1 MSDATDVLRTPRD
14 DVRLALAGRWPG
26 RTLRGELVIDDGFV
40 RDLVGIAGEAVP
52 WSARHAVVRRLRHD
66 LVVVP
71 FSTGWGSPE
80 QPDSQEALYLL
91 QQWQAESDRFVFA
104 LMDGPFSAAAKA
116 WGWEGA
122 LTHLSA
128 PGRAELEMMAEAT
141 LELAEQARALAARGA
156 DGILIGDDI
165 AYRRSAY
172 INPASL
178 RKSYFP
184 FLTLLV
190 ESVHEAGLPAVFH
203 SDGNLWALLDDL
215 LVAGIDGLQ
224 GMEPGA
230 GMSLAGV
237 REKAGSDLCLWG
249 NVDVGW
255 LAQPRPAEEIA
266 SYVAQLL
273 QPLAGTPMILGTSG
287 GLMAGLPGA
296 AVEAMYR
303 AE

>member
-1 MSDATDVLRTPRD
+1 MNVSRTPRD
-14 DVRLALAGRWPG
+14 DVRLALSGRWPG
-26 RTLRGELVIDDGFV
+26 RLLRGELVIDDGFV
-40 RDLVGIAGEAVP
+40 RDFVGLEGEAVP
-52 WSARHAVVRRLRHD
+52 WSARQAVLRRLRHD

-80 QPDSQEALYLL
+80 QPDEEDAIYLL
-91 QQWQAESDRFVFA
+91 QQWRAESDLFVFA
-104 LMDGPFSAAAKA
+104 LTNGPFSAAAKA
-116 WGWEGA
+116 WGWESA
-122 LTHLSA
+122 LTRLTA
-128 PGRAELEMMAEAT
+128 PGRAELETMAEAT
-141 LELAEQARALAARGA
+141 VELAEQARALAARGA

-190 ESVHEAGLPAVFH
+190 ESVHEIGLPVVFH

-215 LVAGIDGLQ
+215 LAAGIDGLQ

-230 GMSLAGV
+230 GMSLARV
-237 REKAGSDLCLWG
+237 REQAGPDLCLWG

-255 LAQPRPAEEIA
+255 LAQPQPVDEI
-266 SYVAQLL
+266 VAQVEQLV
-273 QPLAGTPMILGTSG
+273 QPLAGTPVILGTSG
-287 GLMAGLPGA
+287 GLMAGLPGVN
-296 AVEAMYR
+296 VEAMNR
-303 AE
+303 TG

>member
-1 MSDATDVLRTPRD
+1 MSDTNAVRTPRD

-26 RTLRGELVIDDGFV
+26 RMLRGELVIDDGFV
-40 RDLVGIAGEAVP
+40 RDFVGLEGEAVP
-52 WSARHAVVRRLRHD
+52 WSARHAVLRRLHHD
-66 LVVVP
+66 LVAVQ
-71 FSTGWGSPE
+71 FSAGWGSPD
-80 QPDSQEALYLL
+80 QPDADDAVYLL
-91 QQWQAESDRFVFA
+91 EQWQTETDLFVFA

-116 WGWEGA
+116 WSWEGA
-122 LTHLSA
+122 LRRLTA

-141 LELAEQARALAARGA
+141 VELAEQARSLAARGA

-190 ESVHEAGLPAVFH
+190 ESIHAIGLPAVFH
-203 SDGNLWALLDDL
+203 SDGNLWGVLDDL
-215 LVAGIDGLQ
+215 LAAGIDGLQ

-237 REKAGSDLCLWG
+237 REKAGPDLCLWG

-255 LAQPRPAEEIA
+255 LSQPPPAEEIA
-266 SYVAQLL
+266 GRVAQLL
-273 QPLAGTPMILGTSG
+273 QPLAGTPVILGTSG

-296 AVEAMYR
+296 NVEALFR
-303 AE
+303 S